1 MLEEAEAFV
10 LKVMDLHQ
18 TLEEPKTNTI
28 NLSKVLK
35 ISSFLR
41 KLSFYLTLCFIQWL
55 GDVIENKSWRYW
67 R

>member
-18 TLEEPKTNTI
+18 TLEEPKTKTI

-35 ISSFLR
+35 ISTILR
-41 KLSFYLTLCFIQWL
+41 KLSFYLTLFYL
-55 GDVIENKSWRYW
+55 LKTN
-67 R
+67 